1 MPFIALGVSMIIV
14 DATIV
19 NVAIPSIIRD
29 IHVSAPTAEWFNAIY
44 ALVFAALLI
53 TVGRA
58 GDIVGRRKLLILGTV
73 VFVAASM
80 ITATARDGSVLIFG
94 RFIQGVGGAMI
105 LPSTLSTLNALFQ
118 GRERAIAFAIWGS
131 TIGGVAAL
139 GPLLGGWLT
148 TDFSW
153 RWAFLIN
160 VPIGIAIVSGTLL
173 FVPETNDPDASRGV
187 DLVGVI
193 SSMVGLGALVF
204 GLIEGQSYG
213 WWSPSPGKVFSV
225 AGLSWPLSGIAPSPV
240 AFVVAAA
247 AIAIF
252 LRVETSR
259 GRARQATLIDL
270 SLFRIRSFRN
280 GNVAALTVSLGE
292 FGLLFTIPLY
302 LQGVLGYSA
311 LNTGTLLLALAGG
324 AFLVGGTT
332 PQVARRLGGR
342 GIVRLGLALE
352 VIGITGLGIT
362 VGVDTAWWALAPWL
376 FIYGCGVGFATAQLT
391 SVILAEVPV
400 EFSGQASG
408 IQSTFRQVGSALG
421 IAILGSVL
429 VTGIGTSLS
438 ARLTSSQ
445 VPAAAR
451 VSIVDLV
458 KSTGGAVIPGLRAR
472 PESQALA
479 AQASAAVVE
488 ASRAVAFSAA
498 FFVLIGL
505 LATIG
510 LPDLRPDHQDRRRYN
525 GHSRT
530 SGGEGR
536 YSQES

>member
-1 MPFIALGVSMIIV
+1 MTTASTRRRWLGMPFIALGVSMIIV

-29 IHVSAPTAEWFNAIY
+29 LHVSTPTAEWFNAIY

-58 GDIVGRRKLLILGTV
+58 GDIFGRRRLLILGTL
-73 VFVAASM
+73 VFVAASL
-80 ITATARDGSVLIFG
+80 ITASAHDGSILIFG
-94 RFIQGVGGAMI
+94 RFCQGVGGAMI

-118 GRERAIAFAIWGS
+118 GRDRAIAFAIWGS

-160 VPIGIAIVSGTLL
+160 APIGIAIVAGTLL
-173 FVPETNDPDASRGV
+173 FVAETRDQSTDRRV
-187 DLVGVI
+187 DVVGVL
-193 SSMVGLGALVF
+193 SSTIGLASLVF

-213 WWSPSPGKVFSV
+213 WWSPTPGKTLSV
-225 AGLSWPLSGIAPSPV
+225 AGLTWPWGGIAPSPI
-240 AFVVAAA
+240 AFILAAV
-247 AIAIF
+247 AIALF
-252 LRVETSR
+252 VRVEASR
-259 GRARQATLIDL
+259 GGAGKATLIDL

-280 GNVAALTVSLGE
+280 GNVAALTVALGE

-302 LQGVLGYSA
+302 LQSVLGYSA
-311 LNTGTLLLALAGG
+311 LSTGTLLLALAGG

-352 VIGITGLGIT
+352 VIGIGGLGFT
-362 VGVDTAWWALAPWL
+362 FAVDTAWWALAPWL

-421 IAILGSVL
+421 IAILGSIL

-438 ARLTSSQ
+438 DRLAHSQ
-445 VPAAAR
+445 VPVAVRA
-451 VSIVDLV
+451 SIVDEV
-458 KSTGGAVIPGLRAR
+458 KSTAGALIPALRAR
-472 PESQALA
+472 AETREIA

-488 ASRAVAFSAA
+488 ASRTVAFFAA
-498 FFVLIGL
+498 LFVFIGL
-505 LATIG
+505 LATLG
-510 LPDLRPDHQDRRRYN
+510 LPAVERRSN
-525 GHSRT
+525 
-530 SGGEGR
+530 
-536 YSQES
+536 

>member
-1 MPFIALGVSMIIV
+1 MVTTASTRRRWLGMPFIALGVSMIIV

-29 IHVSAPTAEWFNAIY
+29 LHVSTPTAEWFNAIY

-58 GDIVGRRKLLILGTV
+58 GDIFGRRRLLILGTL
-73 VFVAASM
+73 VFVVASL
-80 ITATARDGSVLIFG
+80 ITASAHDGSILIFG
-94 RFIQGVGGAMI
+94 RFCQGVGGAMI
-105 LPSTLSTLNALFQ
+105 LPSTLSTLNAVFQ
-118 GRERAIAFAIWGS
+118 GRDRAIAFAIWGS

-160 VPIGIAIVSGTLL
+160 VPIGIAIVAGTLM
-173 FVPETNDPDASRGV
+173 FVPETRDPSTDRGV
-187 DLVGVI
+187 DVVGVL
-193 SSMVGLGALVF
+193 SSTIGLASLVF

-213 WWSPSPGKVFSV
+213 WWSPTPGKTLSV
-225 AGLSWPLSGIAPSPV
+225 AGWTWPWDGIAPSPA
-240 AFVVAAA
+240 AFILA
-247 AIAIF
+247 AIAIAIF
-252 LRVETSR
+252 VRVEASR
-259 GRARQATLIDL
+259 GRAGKATLIDL

-302 LQGVLGYSA
+302 LQSVLGYSA
-311 LNTGTLLLALAGG
+311 LSTGTLLLALAGG

-352 VIGITGLGIT
+352 VIGIAGLGFT
-362 VGVDTAWWALAPWL
+362 FAVDTAWWALAPWL

-421 IAILGSVL
+421 IAILGSIL

-438 ARLTSSQ
+438 ARLVNSQ
-445 VPAAAR
+445 VPVAIRA
-451 VSIVDLV
+451 SIVDEV
-458 KSTGGAVIPGLRAR
+458 KSTGGAVIPALRAR
-472 PESQALA
+472 AETQDIA

-498 FFVLIGL
+498 LFVFIGL
-505 LATIG
+505 LATLG
-510 LPDLRPDHQDRRRYN
+510 LPAVRP
-525 GHSRT
+525 
-530 SGGEGR
+530 E
-536 YSQES
+536 E

>member
-1 MPFIALGVSMIIV
+1 VSRRRNQQIMTTASTWRRWLGMPFIALGVSMIIV

-29 IHVSAPTAEWFNAIY
+29 LHVSTPTAEWFNAIY

-53 TVGRA
+53 TAGRA
-58 GDIVGRRKLLILGTV
+58 GDLFGRRRLLILGTL
-73 VFVAASM
+73 VFVAASL
-80 ITATARDGSVLIFG
+80 ITASAHDGSILIFG
-94 RFIQGVGGAMI
+94 RFCQGVGGAMI
-105 LPSTLSTLNALFQ
+105 LPSTLSTLNAVFQ
-118 GRERAIAFAIWGS
+118 GRRDRAIAFAIWGS

-160 VPIGIAIVSGTLL
+160 APIGIAIVAGTLL
-173 FVPETNDPDASRGV
+173 FVPETTNPNTDRGV
-187 DLVGVI
+187 DVVGVLTSTI
-193 SSMVGLGALVF
+193 GLASLVF
-204 GLIEGQSYG
+204 GLIEGQTYG
-213 WWSPSPGKVFSV
+213 WWSPTPGKALSV
-225 AGLSWPLSGIAPSPV
+225 AGFSWPWDGIAPSPV
-240 AFVVAAA
+240 AFILAAV

-252 LRVETSR
+252 VRIEASR
-259 GRARQATLIDL
+259 GRAGKATLVDL

-280 GNVAALTVSLGE
+280 GNVAALTVALGE

-302 LQGVLGYSA
+302 LQSVLGYSA

-352 VIGITGLGIT
+352 VIGIAGLGFT
-362 VGVDTAWWALAPWL
+362 FAVDTAWWALAPWL

-421 IAILGSVL
+421 IAILGSIL
-429 VTGIGTSLS
+429 VTGIGTSFS
-438 ARLTSSQ
+438 ARLANSQ
-445 VPAAAR
+445 VPVAVRA
-451 VSIVDLV
+451 SIVDEV
-458 KSTGGAVIPGLRAR
+458 KSTGGAVIPALRAR
-472 PESQALA
+472 AETQEIA

-498 FFVLIGL
+498 LFVFIGL
-505 LATIG
+505 LATLG
-510 LPDLRPDHQDRRRYN
+510 LPAVRP
-525 GHSRT
+525 
-530 SGGEGR
+530 E
-536 YSQES
+536 E